1 MVWLNFSSVS
11 KSLPNSQIWLDS
23 ERSGDTIPAKSVI
36 RRNQPMFNPTSVVID
51 AFMDDLVDQYVNM
64 YGANEKDIHLIVS
77 NARNAL
83 EIIANSD
90 APYHD
95 IEHTIM
101 VTEVG
106 MEILRGKI
114 LIEGGVTDTEWVHF
128 IISLLHHDIGY
139 VRGICRADRNGRY
152 AINTEYD
159 TIAPPPGSTD
169 AFLTPYH
176 VDRAKLYIQERFKG
190 VEELDVEMIQ
200 NNIERTRFPVP
211 NEEDHQESTDF
222 PGLIR
227 AADLIGQLAD
237 PSYIRKIS
245 LLFAEFRETGQAAK
259 MGYTNAADLRAGYP
273 KFFWEVVTPF
283 ISEGVRFLRRT
294 QEGQKWVANLYANVF
309 TEEHEAP
316 AYGPERRLAGDR
328 REAESLFKVKEVT
341 ENDKR
346 NTGRRNSDISGMTS
360 AP

>member
-1 MVWLNFSSVS
+1 
-11 KSLPNSQIWLDS
+11 
-23 ERSGDTIPAKSVI
+23 
-36 RRNQPMFNPTSVVID
+36 MFNASSVVID
-51 AFMDDLVDQYVNM
+51 AFLEEIIEHYENM
-64 YGANEKDIHLIVS
+64 YGHNEADLQLLLTNS
-77 NARNAL
+77 RNAL
-83 EIIANSD
+83 EIISNSD

-95 IEHTIM
+95 ANHTIM
-101 VTEVG
+101 VACVG

-114 LIEGGVTDTEWVHF
+114 LIEGGVSANEWVHF
-128 IISLLHHDIGY
+128 VISLLNHDIGY

-152 AINTEYD
+152 AINKDYE
-159 TIAPPPGSTD
+159 TIAPPPGATD

-176 VDRAKLYIQERFKG
+176 VDRGKLYINERFEG
-190 VEELDVEMIQ
+190 EPRIDVEMICA
-200 NNIERTRFPVP
+200 NIERTRFPVP
-211 NEEDHQESTDF
+211 SEEDHQESSDF

-245 LLFAEFRETGQAAK
+245 ALFSEFKETGQAAK
-259 MGYTNAADLRAGYP
+259 MGYTTAADLRAGYP

-283 ISEGVRFLRRT
+283 ISDAIRFLRRT

-316 AYGPERRLAGDR
+316 AYGPERRLFGER
-328 REAESLFKVKEVT
+328 RVEAESLFKVKEVT

-346 NTGRRNSDISGMTS
+346 RNFRRVSDPKDEAGSR
-360 AP
+360 

>member
-1 MVWLNFSSVS
+1 
-11 KSLPNSQIWLDS
+11 
-23 ERSGDTIPAKSVI
+23 
-36 RRNQPMFNPTSVVID
+36 MFNASSVVIE
-51 AFMDDLVDQYVNM
+51 AFLDEIAEQYINV
-64 YGANEKDIHLIVS
+64 YGTDEQNLHLLIS

-95 IEHTIM
+95 ANHTIM
-101 VTEVG
+101 VTAVG

-114 LIEGGVTDTEWVHF
+114 LIEGGITPSDWVHF
-128 IISLLHHDIGY
+128 VISLLNHDIGY
-139 VRGICRADRNGRY
+139 IRGICRADRSGRY

-159 TIAPPPGSTD
+159 TIAPPPGATD

-176 VDRAKLYIQERFKG
+176 VDRGKMFISERF
-190 VEELDVEMIQ
+190 EREDAIDVDIICE
-200 NNIERTRFPVP
+200 NIERTRFPVP

-222 PGLIR
+222 AGLIR

-245 LLFAEFRETGQAAK
+245 SLFAEFKETGMAAK
-259 MGYTNAADLRAGYP
+259 MGYTTAADLRAGYP
-273 KFFWEVVTPF
+273 GFFWEVVSPF
-283 ISEGVRFLRRT
+283 ISEGIRFLRRT

-316 AYGPERRLAGDR
+316 AYGPERRLFGER
-328 REAESLFKVKEVT
+328 RIEAESPFKVKEVSD
-341 ENDKR
+341 NDKR
-346 NTGRRNSDISGMTS
+346 RDGRRTIDL
-360 AP
+360 